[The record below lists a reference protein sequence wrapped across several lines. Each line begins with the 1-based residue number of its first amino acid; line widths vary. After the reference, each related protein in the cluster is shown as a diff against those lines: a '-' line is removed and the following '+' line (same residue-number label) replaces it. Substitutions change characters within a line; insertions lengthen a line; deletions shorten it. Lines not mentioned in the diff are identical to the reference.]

1 MEEEEKDKEELDM
14 LEDVNENRKKFQEHL
29 QKTWSEM
36 SQREKNDL
44 GKDLQLILNEER
56 ARMNQLLDNFR
67 KVSEM
72 LARHPEE
79 AQEEFNRQAKK
90 LS

>member
-29 QKTWSEM
+29 QKSWSEM

-44 GKDLQLILNEER
+44 GKDLQLIL
-56 ARMNQLLDNFR
+56 
-67 KVSEM
+67 KWT
-72 LARHPEE
+72 
-79 AQEEFNRQAKK
+79 
-90 LS
+90 